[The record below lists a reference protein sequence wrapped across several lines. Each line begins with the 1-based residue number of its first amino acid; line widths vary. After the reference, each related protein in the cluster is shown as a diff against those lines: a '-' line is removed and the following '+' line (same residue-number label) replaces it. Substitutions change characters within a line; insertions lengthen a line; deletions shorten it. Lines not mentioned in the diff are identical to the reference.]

1 MPSLG
6 PAHRPPTSVPLNAT
20 GKCIVVDIGT
30 DLRLM
35 KLIYLLIYYLFFY
48 LSITFL
54 FFTEMKRGI
63 EGFTLKNP
71 MLSPFQT
78 KKEFACLQQMLLFVS
93 AKRYE
98 LDGPA
103 IESWWG
109 RDFQHPSRPA
119 LGPTQPP
126 VQWVPGYS
134 RG

>member
-1 MPSLG
+1 
-6 PAHRPPTSVPLNAT
+6 
-20 GKCIVVDIGT
+20 
-30 DLRLM
+30 
-35 KLIYLLIYYLFFY
+35 
-48 LSITFL
+48 
-54 FFTEMKRGI
+54 
-63 EGFTLKNP
+63 

-78 KKEFACLQQMLLFVS
+78 NKVFACLQQMLLFVS

-98 LDGPA
+98 LHCPG